1 MVSDASEETLIAA
14 EAVDG
19 EPVGGAPVAGDQP
32 EGGQVEP
39 AAPVVPSRLKWYA
52 VHTYSGHENK
62 ARLSLL
68 DRIRNA
74 EMQERFG
81 EVLIPTESVV
91 EMVRGQRRTMTRKF
105 YPGYMFVQME
115 MDEGAFHLV
124 KNTPKITGFLGGNKP
139 VPVKDDEIAG
149 INRQITEGASKPKP
163 RITFDEGENIRVTE
177 GPFANFTGIVE
188 EVRPEKQKIRVL
200 VSIFGRATPVEV
212 DFGQVEKA

>member
-1 MVSDASEETLIAA
+1 MASDAPEET
-14 EAVDG
+14 
-19 EPVGGAPVAGDQP
+19 PVGA
-32 EGGQVEP
+32 EQVTGEQAADASDAP
-39 AAPVVPSRLKWYA
+39 AAPAAPSRLKWYA

-62 ARLSLL
+62 ARLALL
-68 DRIRNA
+68 ERIRNA

-115 MDEGAFHLV
+115 LDEGSFHLV
-124 KNTPKITGFLGGNKP
+124 KNTPKITGFLGANKP
-139 VPVKDDEIAG
+139 VPVKDEEIAG

>member
-1 MVSDASEETLIAA
+1 MVSDAPEET
-14 EAVDG
+14 
-19 EPVGGAPVAGDQP
+19 PVAADAA
-32 EGGQVEP
+32 GGEQAASASAAV
-39 AAPVVPSRLKWYA
+39 AAPAPPSRLKWYA

-62 ARLSLL
+62 ARLALL
-68 DRIRNA
+68 ERIRNA

-115 MDEGAFHLV
+115 LDEGSFHLV

-149 INRQITEGASKPKP
+149 INRQITEGATKPKP
-163 RITFDEGENIRVTE
+163 RISFDEGENIRVTE